1 MHVTSATCE
10 TSGIFHVKERE
21 REREQAQRR
30 ISETVYA
37 PLSCFSGE
45 THAETPGEFALS
57 EPGFYPTGHDKLYR
71 DCSSILT
78 VN

>member
-21 REREQAQRR
+21 REREAQRR

-45 THAETPGEFALS
+45 THAETPGEFVLS
-57 EPGFYPTGHDKLYR
+57 IHNPRFYPAGHDKLYLDLNR
-71 DCSSILT
+71 
-78 VN
+78 